1 MRYIKNNMKEVALA
15 FVMGLIVALGLIASA
30 GSINYGAAKEGWLYI
45 VAGIG
50 GIGVTVYAA
59 IAFYRQFLKPDF
71 SGVPKSEVDKA
82 NKK

>member
-15 FVMGLIVALGLIASA
+15 FVMGVIVALGFIASA
-30 GSINYGAAKEGWLYI
+30 GSINWGVKQEGWLYV

-71 SGVPKSEVDKA
+71 SGIPKSEVDKA